1 MSLLRDSTAD
11 LCAIAYKDG
20 IERGRKEV
28 KDIISKMNK
37 DGLLNNAQYY
47 RIIDNINAIKE

>member
-1 MSLLRDSTAD
+1 MTLIKDSTAD

-20 IERGRKEV
+20 IERGRSEV